1 MHTWHQQIPLWNLC
15 QQRLAGPKE
24 CRAEAWMDAR
34 MAGNGSETDSSTLE
48 HPLTPP
54 SSPHSP
60 RLGTNGLLSL
70 ALFLSQVSPSGCRGG
85 RWPGAAFLPLTLKS
99 GERKERNGSNPW
111 MDVKSKN
118 KWSRV
123 RPLRLGGLFIG
134 SGSSHLLNSAG
145 VLLATSFPPGIPV
158 VQPSQSVISSLSCI
172 TAEAVWFVVT
182 PSVSSPPSDPIHLG
196 ILQTLH
202 GSTTTTTGVHF
213 GCLAASNKATV
224 NT

>member
-1 MHTWHQQIPLWNLC
+1 
-15 QQRLAGPKE
+15 
-24 CRAEAWMDAR
+24 MDAR
-34 MAGNGSETDSSTLE
+34 LAGNGSESDSSTLE

-60 RLGTNGLLSL
+60 HLGTNGLLPL

-111 MDVKSKN
+111 MDVKSN
-118 KWSRV
+118 PETNGVARARSVWA
-123 RPLRLGGLFIG
+123 GLFIG

-145 VLLATSFPPGIPV
+145 VLRRRPSLLELQSFNR
-158 VQPSQSVISSLSCI
+158 QFVISSLSCI

-182 PSVSSPPSDPIHLG
+182 PSVSSPSSDPIHLG

-213 GCLAASNKATV
+213 GCLAASKKGHGEHLTV
-224 NT
+224 GVVLFCVFLERNIQA